1 LGLDR
6 VEFYSIKGFY
16 ENGKEIDQVLLNE
29 LKKIAEKEMESEG
42 EGRVGYFEGNGRV
55 ISMMK
60 FKNNEYLSNRIL
72 RECLKRVY

>member
-1 LGLDR
+1 
-6 VEFYSIKGFY
+6 
-16 ENGKEIDQVLLNE
+16 
-29 LKKIAEKEMESEG
+29 MESEG

-72 RECLKRVY
+72 RECLKRVYQG